1 MKAVR
6 LKAYQQTANYRK
18 PTSLIIKESYPL
30 PPYST
35 VIGMIHNACGYTD
48 YVPMRLSIAGK
59 YYSSVSDA
67 YTKYEFGNMKYEA
80 SRHQLSVESDGKQ
93 IGINRGLGHVQLLVD
108 MELLIHIIP
117 EDESRLEEIKN
128 GLIYPENYLSLGRH
142 EDLLRVDEVEITE
155 LNEVMLENNLTLKYD
170 MYVPVEVKQ
179 NLGTDL
185 EDRNASRYRLNKVF
199 EVNSSGLRRWTQK
212 VECIHMS
219 KNNLIAEDAEIL
231 TDNIKGKIIPV
242 FPA

>member
-1 MKAVR
+1 MKAIR
-6 LKAYQQTANYRK
+6 LKAYQQTANYRM
-18 PTSLIIKESYPL
+18 PTSLIIRESYPL

-35 VIGMIHNACGYTD
+35 VIGMIHSACGYKD
-48 YVPMRLSIAGK
+48 YVPMKLSVAGR

-80 SRHQLSVESDGKQ
+80 GRHQLSVESGGKLV
-93 IGINRGLGHVQLLVD
+93 GINRGLGQVQLLVD

-128 GLIYPENYLSLGRH
+128 GLLYPENYLSLGRH
-142 EDLLRVDEVEITE
+142 EDLLRVDEAEITE
-155 LNEVMLENNLTLKYD
+155 LNEVMLDNNLTLQYD

-179 NLGTDL
+179 SLGTDL
-185 EDRNASRYRLNKVF
+185 EDWNASRYRLSKVF
-199 EVNSSGLRRWTQK
+199 EVNASGFRRWIKK

-231 TDNIKGKIIPV
+231 TDNINGNILPV

>member
-80 SRHQLSVESDGKQ
+80 GRHQLSVESDGKQ

-199 EVNSSGLRRWTQK
+199 EVNSSGFRRWTQK